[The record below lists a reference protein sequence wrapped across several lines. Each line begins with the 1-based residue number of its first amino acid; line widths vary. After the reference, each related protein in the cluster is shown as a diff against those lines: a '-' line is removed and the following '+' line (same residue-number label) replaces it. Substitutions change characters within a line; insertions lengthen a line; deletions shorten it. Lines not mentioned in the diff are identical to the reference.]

1 MLETII
7 IFVFAILLLVMCVLK
22 DLKIDSLETK
32 LMIKETENKSLKRVL
47 FEKSVLV
54 FMYFLRKIKK

>member
-47 FEKSVLV
+47 FENDLIPERFVK
-54 FMYFLRKIKK
+54 

>member
-7 IFVFAILLLVMCVLK
+7 IFVFAILLFVMCVLK
-22 DLKIDSLETK
+22 DLKIDGLETK

-47 FEKSVLV
+47 FENDLIPERFVK
-54 FMYFLRKIKK
+54 